1 MRRLIPGIDQTIS
14 ALGIVSGRFPESVAP
29 IELSEQIQEVHVSQP
44 KFVDIFDA
52 DRSEQFGNRLD
63 DLFNQMGLVLMLGIG
78 HETGLLDAL
87 ARLPPSTSGAIAQ
100 AAGLDE
106 RYVREWLA
114 CLVTAQVVA
123 YAPEKKTF
131 ALPAEHAIWLAHSH
145 SGYAPGGFPGAEI
158 LAEAFASLLEVQP
171 QVAACF
177 RRGGG
182 VPYSAY
188 GRFHAL
194 MAHERNALFDRILLP
209 SIVPLLSGWG
219 TALEAG
225 AQVAD
230 FGCGRGHVLHLLA
243 QAYPQSNFVG
253 FDISPPEIDQ
263 AQAAT
268 SQMGLGNLRFR
279 LADVAGLDVAGVY
292 DYALAF
298 DAIHDLTRPE
308 QVLRVIAR
316 SLKPGGVLLM
326 QEFAASSRLEE
337 NLDHPLGPW
346 LYAQSVMYCMTVSL
360 SQGGAGL
367 GCMWGKERA
376 LELLAAAG
384 FADVEVRYTE
394 ADPYSDYFV
403 ARLSTVA

>member
-1 MRRLIPGIDQTIS
+1 MRQSTLTDT
-14 ALGIVSGRFPESVAP
+14 
-29 IELSEQIQEVHVSQP
+29 
-44 KFVDIFDA
+44 FDA

-63 DLFNQMGLVLMLGIG
+63 DLLNQMGLVLMLGIG

-87 ARLPPSTSGAIAQ
+87 TGLPPSTSAAIAQ

-106 RYVREWLA
+106 RYVREWLG
-114 CLVTAQVVA
+114 CLVTAQVVD
-123 YAPEKKTF
+123 YAPESETF
-131 ALPAEHAIWLAHSH
+131 ALPAEHAVWLVRSPSESAAGS
-145 SGYAPGGFPGAEI
+145 FPGAEI
-158 LAEAFASLLEVQP
+158 LAEVFASLLEVRP
-171 QVAACF
+171 QVAECF

-182 VPYSAY
+182 VSYRAY

-194 MAHERNALFDRILLP
+194 MALERNAFFDRILLP
-209 SIVPLLSGWG
+209 SVLPLLPGWG
-219 TALEAG
+219 KTLEAG

-230 FGCGRGHVLHLLA
+230 FGCGRGGALHLLA
-243 QAYPQSNFVG
+243 RTYPRSRFVG
-253 FDISPPEIDQ
+253 FDISPPEIAQ
-263 AQAAT
+263 AQAEAER
-268 SQMGLGNLRFR
+268 MGLGNLRFR

-298 DAIHDLTRPE
+298 DSIHDLAQPE
-308 QVLRVIAR
+308 QALQAIAR
-316 SLKPGGVLLM
+316 SLKPGGRLLM

-376 LELLAAAG
+376 LALLAAAG
-384 FADVEVRYTE
+384 FDPVVVRRTE
-394 ADPYSDYFV
+394 ADPYSDYFL
-403 ARLSTVA
+403 ARVSSG